1 MKKRLRAYWCYLAI
15 PIAILMMTETA
26 LAALGESGDSVDRDR
41 VALKAVQRTTSVSKS
56 YSVQELQ
63 TKTIAVRE
71 YLTPSGVVFGITWN
85 GLTHPDLTP
94 LLGSFAGEYAAA
106 IRDAPR
112 TYGRRHSQL
121 MTEHIVVEKWGHM
134 RNLRGRAYIKSL
146 VPPGVTVNE
155 IN

>member
-1 MKKRLRAYWCYLAI
+1 MNKRI
-15 PIAILMMTETA
+15 VSILMRLSVMSVMLMA
-26 LAALGESGDSVDRDR
+26 AHSAVAALGESGDSVDKDR

-63 TKTIAVRE
+63 TKTIAMRE
-71 YLTPSGVVFGITWN
+71 YLTPSGVVFGIAWN
-85 GLTHPDLTP
+85 GLAHPDLTP

-121 MTEHIVVEKWGHM
+121 VTEHIVVEKWGHM

-146 VPPGVTVNE
+146 IPPGVTVSE

>member
-1 MKKRLRAYWCYLAI
+1 MKKRLRAHWCYLAI
-15 PIAILMMTETA
+15 PIAILMTTETA

-41 VALKAVQRTTSVSKS
+41 VTLKAVQRTTSVSKS
-56 YSVQELQ
+56 YSVQEFQ

-71 YLTPSGVVFGITWN
+71 YLTPSGVVFGIAWN

-94 LLGSFAGEYAAA
+94 LLGSFAGEYATAL
-106 IRDAPR
+106 RDAPR

-121 MTEHIVVEKWGHM
+121 MTEHIVVEKWGYM
-134 RNLRGRAYIKSL
+134 RNLRGRAYIRSL
-146 VPPGVTVNE
+146 VPPGVTVDE

>member
-1 MKKRLRAYWCYLAI
+1 MNK
-15 PIAILMMTETA
+15 
-26 LAALGESGDSVDRDR
+26 DR
-41 VALKAVQRTTSVSKS
+41 VALKAVQRTTSVTKS

-63 TKTIAVRE
+63 TQTISVRE
-71 YLTPSGVVFGITWN
+71 YLTPSGAVFGIAWT

-94 LLGSFAGEYAAA
+94 LLGSFAGEYTAA

-112 TYGRRHSQL
+112 THGRRHSQL

-155 IN
+155 ID